1 MERLFPMPSSRDPD
15 AREVVKVEAL
25 ATVDD
30 SGRADE
36 FLDRCG
42 LSSAWIVRIRT
53 AEVRGEVRKRVALGT
68 FDERVCTCVSLRLA
82 RPVPVEPGLRIRLI
96 SEDDPT
102 LTASAV
108 VRPWGG

>member
-1 MERLFPMPSSRDPD
+1 MTSPREPD

-30 SGRADE
+30 TGRVDE
-36 FLDRCG
+36 FLERC
-42 LSSAWIVRIRT
+42 VRFSTWLVQIRT
-53 AEVRGEVRKRVALGT
+53 AEVTAEVRKRSPLGM
-68 FDERVCTCVSLRLA
+68 FDERVCTCVSLRLGRA
-82 RPVPVEPGLRIRLI
+82 VPVEPGLRIRLI
-96 SEDDPT
+96 HEEDPT

>member
-1 MERLFPMPSSRDPD
+1 MPSRNDPD

-30 SGRADE
+30 ASRAEE
-36 FLDRCG
+36 FLERCVPFSEW
-42 LSSAWIVRIRT
+42 LVKIRT
-53 AEVRGEVRKRVALGT
+53 AEVSAEVKKHRPLGT
-68 FDERVCTCVSLRLA
+68 FAETVCTCVTLRLN
-82 RPVPVEPGLRIRLI
+82 RPVPVEPGLRIRLAL
-96 SEDDPT
+96 EDDPT

>member
-1 MERLFPMPSSRDPD
+1 MPQPRDPD

-30 SGRADE
+30 AGRVDE
-36 FLDRCG
+36 FLNQCVPF
-42 LSSAWIVRIRT
+42 SSWLVQIRT
-53 AEVRGEVRKRVALGT
+53 AEVSAEVKKRVPLGT
-68 FDERVCTCVSLRLA
+68 FDERVCTCVSLRLH

-96 SEDDPT
+96 HEDDPT

>member
-1 MERLFPMPSSRDPD
+1 MTSPREPD

-25 ATVDD
+25 ATVDN
-30 SGRADE
+30 SGRVDE
-36 FLDRCG
+36 FLERCVPFSTW
-42 LSSAWIVRIRT
+42 LVQIRT
-53 AEVRGEVRKRVALGT
+53 AEVTAEVRKRVPLGT
-68 FDERVCTCVSLRLA
+68 FDERVCTCVSLRLG

-96 SEDDPT
+96 LEDDPT

>member
-1 MERLFPMPSSRDPD
+1 MPSSRDPD

-30 SGRADE
+30 SGRAEE
-36 FLDRCG
+36 FLERCVPFSDW
-42 LSSAWIVRIRT
+42 LVQIRT
-53 AEVRGEVRKRVALGT
+53 AEVSAAVRKRQPLGT
-68 FDERVCTCVSLRLA
+68 FDERVCTCVTLRLG
-82 RPVPVEPGLRIRLI
+82 RPVPVEPGLRIKMI
-96 SEDDPT
+96 FADDPT

>member
-1 MERLFPMPSSRDPD
+1 MPSSRDPD

-30 SGRADE
+30 AERAEE
-36 FLDRCG
+36 FLSQCVPFSG
-42 LSSAWIVRIRT
+42 WLVRIRT
-53 AEVRGEVRKRVALGT
+53 AEVPAEVRKRVPLGT
-68 FDERVCTCVSLRLA
+68 FDERVCTCVTLRLD
-82 RPVPVEPGLRIRLI
+82 RPVPVEPGLRIRMFL
-96 SEDDPT
+96 EDDPT

>member
-1 MERLFPMPSSRDPD
+1 MPSSRDPD

-30 SGRADE
+30 AERAEE
-36 FLDRCG
+36 FLTHCVPF
-42 LSSAWIVRIRT
+42 STWQVQIRT
-53 AEVRGEVRKRVALGT
+53 AEVTAVVRKRVPLGT
-68 FDERVCTCVSLRLA
+68 FDERVCTCVTLRLD
-82 RPVPVEPGLRIRLI
+82 RPVPVEPGLRIRMSL
-96 SEDDPT
+96 EDDPT

>member
-1 MERLFPMPSSRDPD
+1 MSSSSPREPD

-25 ATVDD
+25 ATADD

-36 FLDRCG
+36 FLDHCVPT
-42 LSSAWIVRIRT
+42 SAWLVRIRT
-53 AEVRGEVRKRVALGT
+53 AEVVAEVRKRTPLGT
-68 FDERVCTCVSLRLA
+68 FDERVCTCVSLRLG

-96 SEDDPT
+96 LEDDPT

>member
-1 MERLFPMPSSRDPD
+1 MPSARDPD

-30 SGRADE
+30 ADRAEE
-36 FLDRCG
+36 FLDRCVTFSRW
-42 LSSAWIVRIRT
+42 LVQIRT
-53 AEVRGEVRKRVALGT
+53 AEVSAEVRRRVPLGT
-68 FDERVCTCVSLRLA
+68 FDERVCTCVTLRLD
-82 RPVPVEPGLRIRLI
+82 RPVPVEPGLRIRMMF
-96 SEDDPT
+96 EDDPT

>member
-1 MERLFPMPSSRDPD
+1 MSPPRDPD

-25 ATVDD
+25 ATADD

-42 LSSAWIVRIRT
+42 PASAWLVQIRT
-53 AEVRGEVRKRVALGT
+53 AEVRGQVRTRMALGT
-68 FDERVCTCVSLRLA
+68 FDERVCTCVSLRLD

-102 LTASAV
+102 LTASAI